1 MLPRR
6 LASAS
11 LLAALLAAA
20 PATTSTAQQGGSR
33 PDPNES
39 SAVPQPT
46 QAVQFPLNAAWT
58 LVSIGG
64 RPISGDRP
72 TLVVDD
78 QLRAKGY
85 SGCNTYSATA
95 YPLRDKGFL
104 VGPIAVTRR
113 ACPGPAMAAERAF
126 LVAMRASR
134 NWTLDQGRLVLSGAG
149 GELRF
154 ERAL

>member
-134 NWTLDQGRLVLSGAG
+134 SWNLDQGRLVLSGAG

>member
-134 NWTLDQGRLVLSGAG
+134 NWNLDQGRLVLSGAG